1 MSMSVSLKMMTVAAF
16 ERQVRFAAAGALTA
30 GAFAAREELKKSMGD
45 AFTLRNR
52 HAEKGLRVTKASRRN
67 PEAQAGQLREY
78 LEDQVVGGTRP
89 DAAIPFARLRRGRRK
104 IRRTK
109 WPGAQISQGRAFVS
123 RSKRGGGRV
132 VVRRVGKRK
141 LRYQWSLPA
150 GAQRVRRR
158 WEYGEIAARAGIPA
172 IERAFPKRFAQ
183 ALATARVK

>member
-1 MSMSVSLKMMTVAAF
+1 MTVTLRMLTWQQF
-16 ERQVRFAAAGALTA
+16 EKQVRFAAAGALTD
-30 GAFAAREELKKSMGD
+30 GAFAAREALKRSMSD
-45 AFTLRNR
+45 AFTLRGR

-89 DAAIPFARLRRGRRK
+89 DAAIPFARLRRGGRK

-109 WPGAQISQGRAFVS
+109 WPGAQISQGRAFVT
-123 RSKRGGGRV
+123 RPKRGGGRAI
-132 VVRRVGKRK
+132 VRRVGKRR

-150 GAQRVRRR
+150 GAQRVRPR

-172 IERAFPKRFAQ
+172 IERAFPTRFAR
-183 ALATARVK
+183 ALATARVM